1 MTNHP
6 AVRPVV
12 TARALE
18 ALKAELTHHQ
28 YTMDNRAGTGEVSA
42 SYHAGYT
49 ARYYET
55 IELLDQLL
63 IRSRERAERVAGKLG
78 YSVVEDVATDDR

>member
-18 ALKAELTHHQ
+18 AVKAELTHRQ
-28 YTMDNRAGTGEVSA
+28 YEMDTRANNGEISV

-49 ARYYET
+49 ARFYET
-55 IELLDQLL
+55 IELLDGLL

-78 YSVVEDVATDDR
+78 YSVAEEVLDDEL

>member
-18 ALKAELTHHQ
+18 ALKAELTHRQ
-28 YTMDNRAGTGEVSA
+28 YEMDTRGHNGEVSV

-78 YSVVEDVATDDR
+78 YNVVGEVADDGR

>member
-18 ALKAELTHHQ
+18 AVKAELTHRQ
-28 YTMDNRAGTGEVSA
+28 YEMDKRANDGEVSV

-49 ARYYET
+49 TRFYET
-55 IELLDQLL
+55 IELLDHLL
-63 IRSRERAERVAGKLG
+63 IRSRERAERVAGKLS
-78 YSVVEDVATDDR
+78 YNVVEEVADDEL